1 MSQAKSNKM
10 GVVQLTILTMVNMM
24 GSGIIMLPTK
34 LAEVGTISIISW
46 LVTAVGSMALAWA
59 FAKCGMFSRKSGGMG
74 GYAEYAFG
82 KSGNFMAN
90 YTYGVSLLI
99 ANVAIA
105 ISAVG
110 YGTELLGASLSPVQ
124 IGLATIGVLW
134 ICTVANF
141 GGARITG
148 QISSITVWGVII
160 PVVGLCIIGWFWFSP
175 TLYVDSWNPHHAPFF
190 SAVGSSIAMTLWAF
204 LGLESACANTD
215 VVENPERNVP
225 IAVLGGTL
233 GAAVIYIVSTN
244 VIAGI
249 VPNMEL
255 ANSTAP
261 FGLAFAQMFTP
272 EVGKVIMALM
282 VMSCCGSLLGWQ
294 FTIANVFKA
303 GSDEGYFP
311 AFLKKVTSHGAPI
324 AGMVA
329 ITIIQSLFSLMT
341 ISPSLN
347 EQFETLVNLAVIT
360 NIMPYLL
367 CMASVVVIMK
377 AVDHVGSEL
386 KTTKLIAFIASL
398 YSLYA
403 CYASGFE
410 AMTYGA
416 IVTVFGW
423 TLYGFVSDRFD
434 LKKAKADNEAM
445 ASGKA
450 PADAVPA
457 AAEI

>member
-1 MSQAKSNKM
+1 MKTTAKKMS
-10 GVVQLTILTMVNMM
+10 VFQLTTMVAANMM
-24 GSGIIMLPTK
+24 GAGIIMLPTK
-34 LAEVGTISIISW
+34 LAEVGTISILSW
-46 LVTAVGSMALAWA
+46 LITAAGSLILAHI
-59 FAKCGMFSRKSGGMG
+59 FAQCGMFTRKTGGMG

-294 FTIANVFKA
+294 FTIAQVFKSS
-303 GSDEGYFP
+303 SDEGYFP
-311 AFLKKVTSHGAPI
+311 KIFSRVTKVDAPVQ
-324 AGMVA
+324 GMLTIV
-329 ITIIQSLFSLMT
+329 IIQSGLALMT

-347 EQFETLVNLAVIT
+347 SQFNVLVNLAVVT
-360 NIMPYLL
+360 NIIPYILS
-367 CMASVVVIMK
+367 MAALVIIQKVANVPPSK
-377 AVDHVGSEL
+377 AKVANFVAFVGAMYSFY
-386 KTTKLIAFIASL
+386 AL
-398 YSLYA
+398 YS
-403 CYASGFE
+403 SGEE
-410 AMTYGA
+410 AMLYGS
-416 IVTVFGW
+416 IVTFLGW
-423 TLYGFVSDRFD
+423 TLYGLVSPRFE
-434 LKKAKADNEAM
+434 LKNKH
-445 ASGKA
+445 G
-450 PADAVPA
+450 
-457 AAEI
+457 

>member
-233 GAAVIYIVSTN
+233 GAAGDLYRLHQRDCRDCAKYG
-244 VIAGI
+244 AGKFNGTI
-249 VPNMEL
+249 W
-255 ANSTAP
+255 S
-261 FGLAFAQMFTP
+261 GLRAD
-272 EVGKVIMALM
+272 VH
-282 VMSCCGSLLGWQ
+282 
-294 FTIANVFKA
+294 A
-303 GSDEGYFP
+303 GSG
-311 AFLKKVTSHGAPI
+311 
-324 AGMVA
+324 
-329 ITIIQSLFSLMT
+329 
-341 ISPSLN
+341 
-347 EQFETLVNLAVIT
+347 
-360 NIMPYLL
+360 
-367 CMASVVVIMK
+367 
-377 AVDHVGSEL
+377 
-386 KTTKLIAFIASL
+386 
-398 YSLYA
+398 
-403 CYASGFE
+403 
-410 AMTYGA
+410 
-416 IVTVFGW
+416 
-423 TLYGFVSDRFD
+423 
-434 LKKAKADNEAM
+434 
-445 ASGKA
+445 
-450 PADAVPA
+450 
-457 AAEI
+457 